1 MMSSIKILWLYP
13 SVLNLHGDRGNIMA
27 LQRIGG
33 MMGLPVEIVRVESP
47 GDELPLDDCCLIYA
61 GAGQVR
67 DMENI
72 ARSLSSDRDR
82 LDSCI
87 SRGGYILATGSSG
100 CLLAHHTRR
109 ADGSVIPGLGLL
121 PMICTERETVYGDDI
136 WFDTASGIEIIGN
149 QIQVVDTQLE
159 QGAEVFGH
167 LLYGYGN
174 NGKEDEGCRRGN
186 IIFTN
191 TLGPLLVK
199 NPRFTQDLLER
210 LAVMAGCEGYHM
222 LNSADM
228 DYEDK
233 SAELIRAFI
242 KKKMA

>member
-1 MMSSIKILWLYP
+1 M
-13 SVLNLHGDRGNIMA
+13 
-27 LQRIGG
+27 
-33 MMGLPVEIVRVESP
+33 
-47 GDELPLDDCCLIYA
+47 EL
-61 GAGQVR
+61 GA
-67 DMENI
+67 D
-72 ARSLSSDRDR
+72 A
-82 LDSCI
+82 
-87 SRGGYILATGSSG
+87 
-100 CLLAHHTRR
+100 
-109 ADGSVIPGLGLL
+109 
-121 PMICTERETVYGDDI
+121 
-136 WFDTASGIEIIGN
+136 
-149 QIQVVDTQLE
+149 
-159 QGAEVFGH
+159 FGH
-167 LLYGYGN
+167 LLYGYCN
-174 NGKEDEGCRRGN
+174 NGKEDVGCRRGN